1 MYPFTGEDKIFCKFG
16 YQTIAAHA
24 SWNSSECVHSPYFW
38 GHPMLGKTVEQ
49 YGEECMQLWSSCL
62 AIKNRCAVHQ
72 YQDSGRTMLNPLVCK
87 ESLYC
92 EPLNSLNPTHNT
104 TSAFAQNCNVELCSI
119 WTLAWYLSCLDCW
132 LRFPFLLGQL
142 VSCITTLWSR
152 NSWLFYG
159 YTHQVWI
166 LKIQQIVIL

>member
-1 MYPFTGEDKIFCKFG
+1 MYPITGEDKIFCKFG
-16 YQTIAAHA
+16 YHTVAAHA
-24 SWNSSECVHSPYFW
+24 SWNSSECVSILLRPPHVGQNCWTIWWRVYA
-38 GHPMLGKTVEQ
+38 TVII
-49 YGEECMQLWSSCL
+49 MPSHR
-62 AIKNRCAVHQ
+62 NRCAVHQ

-92 EPLNSLNPTHNT
+92 EPLNSLDPTHNT

-119 WTLAWYLSCLDCW
+119 WTLAWSLSCVDCW

-152 NSWLFYG
+152 NSWLFNG